1 MGPVTSL
8 LQNGQRRSGEISENT
23 LFITQS
29 WQRWPAQPS
38 EAHVRLKAE
47 FAVGY
52 VVKQI
57 GHASSIF
64 GVKGMATRNAW
75 GAKAAQQML
84 YAATRIAA

>member
-1 MGPVTSL
+1 M
-8 LQNGQRRSGEISENT
+8 QKGQRRSGDSSENT
-23 LFITQS
+23 LFIKQS

-57 GHASSIF
+57 GHARSIF
-64 GVKGMATRNAW
+64 GVKGMASRNRW
-75 GAKAAQQML
+75 GELGWLTKRCML
-84 YAATRIAA
+84 